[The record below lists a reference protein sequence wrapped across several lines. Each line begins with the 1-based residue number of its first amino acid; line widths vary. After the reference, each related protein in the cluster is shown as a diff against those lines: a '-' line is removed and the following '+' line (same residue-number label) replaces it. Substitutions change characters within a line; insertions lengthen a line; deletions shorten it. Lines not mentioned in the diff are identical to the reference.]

1 MGFTILLALG
11 LAVVWAWG
19 ARRLQSEPSGEVARI
34 ALLQGNYDHIYKW
47 SGKSLDDI
55 LRTYS
60 RLSARAGEEKPDL
73 AIWPETAVPVAVM
86 DVPAALATVES
97 SVRASGA
104 YSLVGALK
112 TPAEPGLEGHQNTAF
127 LFDPS
132 GRKLPEEY
140 HKRHLVPFG
149 EYVPLKKLLFF
160 VDIVSAGASIFVPG
174 DQATVFSVP
183 LGRRGTLDF
192 GVLIC
197 YESAFPQ
204 MAREYVQTGA
214 NLLVVITN
222 DAWYGRTA
230 MPHQHGGL
238 AALRAVENGVPM
250 VRAANTGLT
259 CWSDARG
266 RIGGILRDEQ
276 GESLFAEGLLIA
288 EPRLERLDT
297 FYSRWGDVFGVGC
310 LVLTLAAGSFS
321 AATGRRKPGR
331 D

>member
-1 MGFTILLALG
+1 
-11 LAVVWAWG
+11 
-19 ARRLQSEPSGEVARI
+19 
-34 ALLQGNYDHIYKW
+34 
-47 SGKSLDDI
+47 
-55 LRTYS
+55 
-60 RLSARAGEEKPDL
+60 
-73 AIWPETAVPVAVM
+73 
-86 DVPAALATVES
+86 
-97 SVRASGA
+97 
-104 YSLVGALK
+104 
-112 TPAEPGLEGHQNTAF
+112 
-127 LFDPS
+127 
-132 GRKLPEEY
+132 
-140 HKRHLVPFG
+140 
-149 EYVPLKKLLFF
+149 
-160 VDIVSAGASIFVPG
+160 
-174 DQATVFSVP
+174 
-183 LGRRGTLDF
+183 
-192 GVLIC
+192 
-197 YESAFPQ
+197 